1 MKVVDFCA
9 VSMPSIIHSIIII
22 IIITCVFTGG
32 SGEETDLSKGALSQ
46 GQGG

>member
-22 IIITCVFTGG
+22 IITCVFTGG
-32 SGEETDLSKGALSQ
+32 SREETDLSKGALSQ

>member
-9 VSMPSIIHSIIII
+9 VSMPSIVHSIIIIIII

-32 SGEETDLSKGALSQ
+32 
-46 GQGG
+46 